1 MQKANKK
8 PKNGKQKG
16 FTYGLRRAVRIML
29 MVMAICVAAFLL
41 FFAVKLLN
49 LNQWESF
56 DPEKIL
62 GAPQTLIVYDGND
75 TEVIRLHAKEDRVYK
90 SINDIPD
97 HVQKAFISAEDARF
111 YEHGGIDII
120 RVAGALWADI
130 KAMSF
135 VEGAST
141 ITQQL
146 IKLSHLTSE
155 KTISRKLEEA
165 VLALQM
171 ESIYTKDEILEMYLN
186 YVYFGAGCY
195 GIEAAALNYF
205 GVSADKLSIAQAADL
220 AGILKSPSTYAPHLN
235 KEASLKRRNTVI
247 RLMNEYGYI
256 SNEQREEA
264 TAEPLVLAERETQH
278 RGYYVD
284 EVLKEAQNLLD
295 MDMDELLC
303 GGFRIYTA
311 MDTRLQALCEE
322 TLNNTDF
329 YPEGAED
336 CQAAIAIQQP
346 QTGYVLAMVG
356 GRGETG
362 AMAFN
367 RASDM
372 LRQPGSLIKPVLVY
386 APALERL
393 GYTAAT
399 MLMDSPTSFGDY
411 TPKNAGGK
419 YYGWVTLRD
428 AVKRSLNV
436 PAVQVLSE
444 LGVETGKEFA
454 KSVGISFDESD
465 TSLTLALGG
474 FSYGVSPL
482 EMAAAYASFA
492 SMGEFRESVLIRRIT
507 DANGQTLYEHEDAP
521 VRVMDAGNAYVLT
534 SMLQSV
540 VSEGTGK
547 RLGELN
553 IALAGKTGT
562 VGESNGNR
570 DAWMAVYNTEYSACV
585 WMGYDS
591 AHDGSLPSN
600 ATGGKYP
607 AMMLYNIFSDIY
619 ASKSAPEFEMPANVE
634 TVKLDG
640 HTLTNEHRVVL
651 ANAFTPK
658 GSTVSEVFVNGT
670 APSETTQYW
679 AVPKKVKKL
688 RVSMDASGCPV
699 ISFETSERGM
709 NYCIY
714 RVFDDKSE
722 LIGHVSGEGTLSYRD
737 TAAPC
742 GTVEY
747 AVAAEHPELKVLG
760 KAMQGPLSSNVSI
773 NVPEVLQSENTSAPE
788 LILEDTEF
796 YDDEDYPLSAD

>member
-1 MQKANKK
+1 MQNADKK
-8 PKNGKQKG
+8 PKNGKHRG
-16 FTYGLRRAVRIML
+16 FLYALRRVLRAALIAAAML
-29 MVMAICVAAFLL
+29 VAAFLL

-49 LNQWESF
+49 LNQWENF

-62 GAPQTLIVYDGND
+62 GAPQTLILYDGND
-75 TEVIRLHAKEDRVYK
+75 AEVIRLHAKEDRVYK
-90 SINDIPD
+90 SINNIPD

-111 YEHGGIDII
+111 YEHSGIDFI

-155 KTISRKLEEA
+155 KTLSRKLEEA
-165 VLALQM
+165 VLAMQM
-171 ESIYTKDEILEMYLN
+171 ERIYSKDEILEMYLN

-205 GVSADKLSIAQAADL
+205 GVSAEELSIAQAADL

-235 KEASLKRRNTVI
+235 KEASLKRRNTVL
-247 RLMNEYGYI
+247 RLMYEYGYI
-256 SNEQREEA
+256 SDEQREAA
-264 TAEPLVLAERETQH
+264 TAEPIILAEKEAQH
-278 RGYYVD
+278 RGYYID
-284 EVLKEAQNLLD
+284 EVLKEAQEMLD

-322 TLNNTDF
+322 TLNNAEL
-329 YPEGAED
+329 YPENAEA

-346 QTGYVLAMVG
+346 KTGYVLAMVG
-356 GRGETG
+356 GRGAAG

-372 LRQPGSLIKPVLVY
+372 RRQPGSLIKPVLVY

-399 MLMDSPTSFGDY
+399 MLMDSPTTFGDY
-411 TPKNAGGK
+411 SPQNAGGK
-419 YYGWVTLRD
+419 YYGWVTLRE
-428 AVKRSLNV
+428 AVKKSLNV

-444 LGVETGKEFA
+444 LSVETGKDFA

-492 SMGEFRESVLIRRIT
+492 SLGEYRESTLIRYIT
-507 DANGQTLYEHEDAP
+507 DASGQVLYEHEDEP
-521 VRVMDAGNAYVLT
+521 VRVMSEGNAYVLT

-570 DAWMAVYNTEYSACV
+570 DAWMAVYNTDYSACV

-591 AHDGSLPSN
+591 AHEGTLPSS

-619 ASKSAPEFEMPANVE
+619 ADMPAPEFEIPASVE

-640 HTLTNEHRVVL
+640 HTLKNEHRTVL

-658 GSTVSEVFVNGT
+658 ESIVSEVFVSGT
-670 APSETTQYW
+670 APNEATEYW
-679 AVPKKVKKL
+679 TVPKAIKKL
-688 RVSMDASGCPV
+688 RVSMDTDGYPV
-699 ISFETSERGM
+699 ISFETTERGM

-714 RVFDDKSE
+714 RIFEGESE
-722 LIGHVSGEGTLSYRD
+722 LIGHISGEGKLSYKD

-742 GTVEY
+742 GTLEY

-760 KAMQGPLSSNVSI
+760 KLMQGPLSTSVSI
-773 NVPEVLQSENTSAPE
+773 NIVKTIQDENTSVPE

-796 YDDEDYPLSAD
+796 FDDDYDIDPTA